1 MAVVW
6 STYLIQDPP
15 TLDLEQ
21 IQRVD
26 KMNSQIKSIIRERSC
41 RVKLG
46 EQLQQQ
52 RVLLEEDEDST
63 ECRGDV
69 ERVTSGRLMWN
80 LPDPAGFAEPP
91 LSQPPRSSPNYI
103 IGI

>member
-1 MAVVW
+1 MAVAW
-6 STYLIQDPP
+6 STYLIQYPP
-15 TLDLEQ
+15 TLDPEQ

-26 KMNSQIKSIIRERSC
+26 KMNSQIKSILRERSC
-41 RVKLG
+41 LVKL
-46 EQLQQQ
+46 Q

-69 ERVTSGRLMWN
+69 ERVTSRRLMWD

-91 LSQPPRSSPNYI
+91 LSQPPRSSPNSI